1 MTADAAKGASP
12 KVTVLGAGPA
22 GIAAAYAL
30 TKGRAGARAE
40 ARAEG
45 SAGGRAQ
52 VEVLERAAV
61 AGGNSTSFLIDG
73 IWCDYGS
80 HRFHPVADPQVLAD
94 VKVLLGPDLLLQP
107 RHGRIR
113 LGGRWIHFPL
123 KLQDALLRLPPA
135 FAASLIADMALK
147 RFRRKS
153 PGPRSFSTVLLD
165 GLGPT
170 ISKNFYFPYVR
181 KLWGLDPERL
191 AVTLAERRVS
201 GSSIGK
207 ILGKMMR
214 MVPGLRGETTGRFY
228 YPKRGFGQISGAMM
242 AAAESQG
249 AAFRFGTDIVRIE
262 REGNRV
268 TAVVTQDGGVETRHE
283 ADQVYSTIP
292 LTTVVR
298 LMDPPPP
305 PEVVAAA
312 KAIRFRGMILVYLI
326 LGTDRFTEYDAHYF
340 PELSIPISRMS
351 EPKNYSSA
359 AEPKGR
365 TILCAELPCDPGER
379 WWDMSD
385 AELGRHYCDWLG
397 RLGLPVTVPVIR
409 TETRRIAHAYP
420 VYDLDYQ
427 RHFETVD
434 TWLSSLDGFLGFGRQ
449 GLFAHDNTH
458 HAFAMA
464 YAAADVLMPD
474 GGIDRAK
481 WAAHRH
487 EFESHRVED

>member
-1 MTADAAKGASP
+1 
-12 KVTVLGAGPA
+12 
-22 GIAAAYAL
+22 
-30 TKGRAGARAE
+30 
-40 ARAEG
+40 
-45 SAGGRAQ
+45 
-52 VEVLERAAV
+52 
-61 AGGNSTSFLIDG
+61 
-73 IWCDYGS
+73 
-80 HRFHPVADPQVLAD
+80 
-94 VKVLLGPDLLLQP
+94 LGPDLLLQP

-298 LMDPPPP
+298 LIDPPPP

>member
-1 MTADAAKGASP
+1 MAASKTRTGPPRVAI
-12 KVTVLGAGPA
+12 LGAGPA

-30 TKGRAGARAE
+30 SKGKAE
-40 ARAEG
+40 
-45 SAGGRAQ
+45 

-61 AGGNSTSFLIDG
+61 AGGNSTSFQIDG

-80 HRFHPVADPQVLAD
+80 HRFHPVADPHVLAD
-94 VKVLLGPDLLLQP
+94 VKALLGPDLLLQP

-123 KLQDALLRLPPA
+123 KLQDALLKLPPA
-135 FAASLIADMALK
+135 FAASLIGDMVLGK
-147 RFRRKS
+147 FRRKS
-153 PGPRSFSTVLLD
+153 TGPKSFSSVLYD

-170 ISKNFYFPYVR
+170 ISENFYFPYVR
-181 KLWGLDPERL
+181 KLWGLDPDKL

-201 GSSIGK
+201 GSSVGK
-207 ILGKMMR
+207 ILGKMLR
-214 MVPGLRGETTGRFY
+214 MIPGLRGETTGRFF
-228 YPKRGFGQISGAMM
+228 YPRQGFGQISSAMV
-242 AAAESQG
+242 AAAKGQG
-249 AAFRFGTDIVRIE
+249 AAFGFGANIVRIE
-262 REGNRV
+262 RDGNRV
-268 TAVVTQDGGVETRHE
+268 TAVVTKEGEVETRHTP
-283 ADQVYSTIP
+283 DQVYSTIP
-292 LTTVVR
+292 LTTLVR

-305 PEVVAAA
+305 PEVIAAA
-312 KAIRFRGMILVYLI
+312 NAIRFRGMILVYLI

-351 EPKNYSSA
+351 EPKNYNSA
-359 AEPKGR
+359 TGPKGK
-365 TILCAELPCDPGER
+365 TILCAELPCDPGET

-385 AELGRHYCDWLG
+385 EDLGRHYCDWLG
-397 RLGLPVTVPVIR
+397 QLGLPVNVPVIR

-434 TWLSSLDGFLGFGRQ
+434 AWLSTLDGLLSFGRQ

-464 YAAADVLMPD
+464 YAAAEVLTPE

-481 WAAHRH
+481 WAEHRH